1 MPLPN
6 PFAEWEFFDVS
17 VPVAPGIPAWPGD
30 PAMISEPFSLIANG
44 DACNLAVL
52 HMSGH
57 TGTHVDPP
65 WHFIDDGARL
75 DQVPVERWFG
85 PCVVMELADDVLEI
99 EPAHLEAAE
108 IPAGTERLLF
118 KTSNSHRWRPLPMP
132 FEEDFVALSPSGA
145 RWVADRGIGLVG
157 IDYLS
162 IEGWNDS
169 ANETHRTLLG
179 EGVLILEGLNLTGI
193 EPGDYF
199 LFCLPLHLQGADG
212 APARA
217 LLARPGK

>member
-1 MPLPN
+1 
-6 PFAEWEFFDVS
+6 
-17 VPVAPGIPAWPGD
+17 VPI
-30 PAMISEPFSLIANG
+30 
-44 DACNLAVL
+44 
-52 HMSGH
+52 
-57 TGTHVDPP
+57 
-65 WHFIDDGARL
+65 
-75 DQVPVERWFG
+75 ERWFG
-85 PCVVMELADDVLEI
+85 PSLVVELANDVLEI
-99 EPAHLEAAE
+99 NPEHLEAAG
-108 IPAGTERLLF
+108 IPPGTERLLF
-118 KTSNSHRWRPLPMP
+118 KTSNSRRWRPLPMP
-132 FEEDFVALSPSGA
+132 FEDDFVALSPAGA
-145 RWVADRGIGLVG
+145 RWVVDRGIGLVG

-179 EGVLILEGLNLTGI
+179 ADVLILEGLNLTGI

>member
-199 LFCLPLHLQGADG
+199 LFCLPLLLQGADG